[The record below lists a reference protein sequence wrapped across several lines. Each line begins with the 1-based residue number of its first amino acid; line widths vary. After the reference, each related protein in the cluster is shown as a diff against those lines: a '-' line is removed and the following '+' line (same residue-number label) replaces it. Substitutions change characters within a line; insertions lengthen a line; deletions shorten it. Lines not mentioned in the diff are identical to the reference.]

1 MPTACVHYVLL
12 ADMAPLSSPTEY
24 KVRKRFAREQRE
36 MDKHAKDGLERVAGL
51 AMLQVFAVISSSC
64 CIV

>member
-1 MPTACVHYVLL
+1 ML

-36 MDKHAKDGLERVAGL
+36 MGKHVNDGLERVAGL